1 MRRDLGGK
9 VKATVLGARLTGSGL
24 GRGLRAFSKLGP
36 RFSHNVPGLLVEF
49 GQRDTPL
56 VIRDDAGLDDR
67 FDWSFEFCWAWLR
80 QRSLFDRGVYGSWRA
95 ADGGFEPL
103 VMR

>member
-1 MRRDLGGK
+1 LQATKLYIDEVNRKGGVNGHLIELMLVDDASSAEVGRANVEK
-9 VKATVLGARLTGSGL
+9 IADSPSIAVLGHFLSTVSLA
-24 GRGLRAFSKLGP
+24 A
-36 RFSHNVPGLLVEF
+36 
-49 GQRDTPL
+49 GQ
-56 VIRDDAGLDDR
+56 GY
-67 FDWSFEFCWAWLR
+67 WSFEFCWAWLR

>member
-1 MRRDLGGK
+1 VPQLPYIDPS
-9 VKATVLGARLTGSGL
+9 TPYIDPSTPYI
-24 GRGLRAFSKLGP
+24 GP
-36 RFSHNVPGLLVEF
+36 RIGVKVSDLQSFSAPKTLDKTIKTIKTPGGWFFAIFLI
-49 GQRDTPL
+49 QN
-56 VIRDDAGLDDR
+56 
-67 FDWSFEFCWAWLR
+67 WSFEFCWAWLR